1 MNTGKVN
8 AKKRKVFKDEKGR
21 THVIQDGKK
30 VYVKKLFTPKVSPTI
45 PPKVAPLEPRGV
57 SPRVSDLCS
66 KWKAN
71 PLVNP
76 ATGRKIKKDGPVYE
90 KIQKKC
96 SVSAVSTVPVV
107 STKPISKSM
116 VSKPTRGKQVT
127 LPNTFGCAPRGVGQ
141 RSSTCWFNAPLN
153 GIVMGT
159 ASSSVLLEDMRKL
172 SQDEIK
178 ELKKVDQTDVCPL
191 QLTKKYVY
199 SYALRIHSPNYK
211 PRVVNEG
218 VHLVKRF
225 FTPGRLT
232 EDVTKGKRGFKP
244 EQAIDQLLTRCFGS
258 DSYEKMTGYALEYE
272 NIATKKFVIATDI
285 PTIWMVKPDIKNYRL
300 SHIVYAMKLKTGT
313 FHVATAFVCNGEK
326 YVYDSNQKNVLK
338 INWNNRKNRETL
350 IKYSTYRKFDVTEL
364 YGIRYALY
372 VRK

>member
-1 MNTGKVN
+1 METGKVN

-21 THVIQDGKK
+21 THVVQDGKK
-30 VYVKKLFTPKVSPTI
+30 VYVKKLFTPKVSP
-45 PPKVAPLEPRGV
+45 KVASLESRGL
-57 SPRVSDLCS
+57 SPKASDLCA
-66 KWKAN
+66 KWKTN

-76 ATGRKIKKDGPVYE
+76 ATGRKIKKDGPVYK
-90 KIQKKC
+90 KIQQKC
-96 SVSAVSTVPVV
+96 SVSTVPIE
-107 STKPISKSM
+107 PISKSM
-116 VSKPTRGKQVT
+116 VTKPTRGKQII
-127 LPNTFGCAPRGVGQ
+127 LPDTFGCAPRGVGQ

-159 ASSSVLLEDMRKL
+159 ATSSILLEDMRKL

-178 ELKKVDQTDVCPL
+178 ELKKVDQTDACPL

-211 PRVVNEG
+211 PRAVNEG

-232 EDVTKGKRGFKP
+232 EDVTKGKRGFQP
-244 EQAIDQLLTRCFGS
+244 EQAIDQLLTRCFGP
-258 DSYEKMTGYALEYE
+258 DSYEKMSGYEFE
-272 NIATKKFVIATDI
+272 FEPGATKKFVVVSDI
-285 PTIWMVKPDIKNYRL
+285 PTIWMIKLRIKNYRL
-300 SHIVYAMKLKTGT
+300 SHVVYAMKLKTGSY
-313 FHVATAFVCNGEK
+313 HVATAFVCNGEK

-338 INWNNRKNRETL
+338 IDWSNRKNRESL
-350 IKYSTYRKFDVTEL
+350 IKYSTYRKFDVSEL

-372 VRK
+372 VRD